1 MNAFAFF
8 VMAIFLGSATAE
20 DKVVEEPATVEET
33 VTITVTE

>member
-8 VMAIFLGSATAE
+8 VMSIFFGSATAE
-20 DKVVEEPATVEET
+20 NKVVEEPATVEES

>member
-20 DKVVEEPATVEET
+20 DKVAEEP

>member
-20 DKVVEEPATVEET
+20 DKVVEEAATVEES

>member
-8 VMAIFLGSATAE
+8 VMAIFLGSAIAE
-20 DKVVEEPATVEET
+20 DKVVEEP

>member
-1 MNAFAFF
+1 MNAFAIF

-20 DKVVEEPATVEET
+20 DKVVEEPATAEEP

>member
-8 VMAIFLGSATAE
+8 VMAIFLESATTE
-20 DKVVEEPATVEET
+20 DKVVEEPATVEES

>member
-1 MNAFAFF
+1 MNAFAIF

-20 DKVVEEPATVEET
+20 DKVVEEP